1 MNMERTMKWIAILLG
16 LLFTRGLQASD
27 EPIIISGKGA
37 NPIPISISGFTGE
50 VDQALRFDLYVAGFS
65 FVSPDQAQ
73 YTLTGS
79 NNSTVQ
85 GNFTDVHNKSVLVNK
100 AYHGAAPRRL
110 AHALADDIVQ
120 SFPGRKGVAQT
131 QIAFK
136 GEKGSGTEIY
146 ISDYDGYNV
155 QAVTEDHALVA
166 APCWVPGHKALY
178 YTSYKLNAP
187 DVYSHD
193 LPSGHRRSITP
204 YSGSN
209 MSPAVSP
216 DGSKVAMIL
225 SKDGWP
231 DLYVC
236 NADGSGLVR
245 LTHSPEDESSPCWS
259 PDGRWIC
266 FAGKIK
272 ERRTLCKVPPVS
284 GGQIQRIAT
293 TGVLNPTEPDWSP
306 DGKTIV
312 FTAMMGGFEICKVP
326 SEGGT
331 VTELVSGE
339 DPCWAPNSRTVV
351 YSRRQGNHSVLSI
364 LDVPTKQTK
373 DVPRI
378 SGLSTQSQ
386 PSWAR

>member
-1 MNMERTMKWIAILLG
+1 VSVLTCVTRVCASEGAIYVPGGQNER
-16 LLFTRGLQASD
+16 
-27 EPIIISGKGA
+27 
-37 NPIPISISGFTGE
+37 PIPISISGFTGE
-50 VDQALRFDLYVAGFS
+50 VDQAIRFDLYVEGFAI
-65 FVSPDQAQ
+65 VPTDQAQ
-73 YTLTGS
+73 YELTGS
-79 NNSTVQ
+79 NNGTVQ
-85 GNFTDVHNKSVLVNK
+85 GHFADVHNKSVLVNK
-100 AYHGAAPRRL
+100 AYRGAAPRRL

-166 APCWVPGHKALY
+166 APCWVPGRKALF

-193 LPSGHRRSITP
+193 LASGHRRSITP

-245 LTHSPEDESSPCWS
+245 LTKSPEDESSPCWS
-259 PDGRWIC
+259 HDGKWIC
-266 FAGKIK
+266 FAAKLK
-272 ERRTLCKVPPVS
+272 ERRTLCKVPAS

-293 TGVLNPTEPDWSP
+293 VGVLNPTEPDWSP

-312 FTAMMGGFEICKVP
+312 FTAMMGGFEICTVP

-331 VTELVSGE
+331 ATELVSGE

-351 YSRRQGNHSVLSI
+351 YSRRQGGHSVLSI

-373 DVPRI
+373 DVSRI
-378 SGLSTQSQ
+378 SGLSSQTQ